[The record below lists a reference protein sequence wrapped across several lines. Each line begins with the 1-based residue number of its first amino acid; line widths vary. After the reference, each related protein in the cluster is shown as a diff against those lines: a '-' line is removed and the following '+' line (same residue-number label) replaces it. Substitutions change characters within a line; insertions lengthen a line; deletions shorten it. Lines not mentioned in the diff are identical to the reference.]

1 MLSYFL
7 RTAINIYS
15 FLILVYILASWVPEC
30 HRMKWYQYVHKCV
43 EPYLSLFRRF
53 IPRIGF
59 IDFSPMVALLCLEIV
74 PFLVLR
80 TLRFIILSIFQSA
93 WLLQYI

>member
-30 HRMKWYQYVHKCV
+30 HQTGWYRRVHGCV
-43 EPYLSLFRRF
+43 EPYLSFFRRF
-53 IPRIGF
+53 VPRLGI
-59 IDFSPMVALLCLEIV
+59 IDFSPIIALLCLEA
-74 PFLVLR
+74 FSFVL
-80 TLRFIILSIFQSA
+80 LRVMY
-93 WLLQYI
+93 LLTT